1 MTNIQ
6 QKSTLTRLVQLLF
19 NRKHLLV
26 LSLLGAIIQVALTV
40 YIPVLIGNAIN
51 QVIAEGQVNFDNLKP
66 ILLRMC
72 IVILLN
78 AFIQWLNPLLYNKM
92 TFETVQGLRQD
103 VLNKLHS
110 VPLNYIDQ
118 HSTGDLVSRISTD
131 AEQLSDGI
139 NMIFNQF
146 LVGILTIV
154 VTVITMGKLDLV
166 MMFLVVCLTPLS
178 LLVARFIANRSYK
191 YFRYQTLTRGVQS
204 QIVEESIQQGELV
217 RLFNTHEKT
226 TEDFVKANNEYM
238 ENSQK
243 AIFYSSITAPTT
255 RFINAMIYAVI
266 TFFGAVRIL
275 RGTFSVG
282 ELTTFLNYANQYTKP
297 FNDISNVLSELQS
310 ALACAERLFDVIDQV
325 DEVETGHAKLN
336 DSTIQGKVNFNK
348 VAFSYVEHQPLIEDL
363 TLSVIIQK
371 SGSWYSYGVA
381 ILGPT
386 GAGKSTLINLLMRFY
401 DLNSGQILLD
411 DQPTTDFTRESVRA
425 QFGMVLQET
434 WLKSGTIHDNIA
446 YGYPNATRE
455 LVIEAAK
462 AAHADHF
469 IRQLPNGYDTLV
481 TDGGDS
487 LAQGQRQLLSIARI
501 FVKVP
506 HMLILDEA
514 TSSIDTRTE
523 ILIQE
528 AFNSLMEGRTSF
540 VIAHRLSTIQ
550 TADLILVMNQG
561 KIIEQGN
568 HHNLMQMKGFYY
580 QMQQTRQS
588 VD

>member
-51 QVIAEGQVNFDNLKP
+51 QVIAEGQVNFNNLKP

-363 TLSVIIQK
+363 TLSVK
-371 SGSWYSYGVA
+371 PGMRVA
-381 ILGPT
+381 IVGPT

>member
-266 TFFGAVRIL
+266 TFVGAVRIL

-363 TLSVIIQK
+363 TLSVK
-371 SGSWYSYGVA
+371 PGMRVA
-381 ILGPT
+381 IVGPT

>member
-66 ILLRMC
+66 ILLRMG

-363 TLSVIIQK
+363 TLSVK
-371 SGSWYSYGVA
+371 PGMRVA
-381 ILGPT
+381 IVGPT

>member
-310 ALACAERLFDVIDQV
+310 ASACAERLFDVIAQV

-363 TLSVIIQK
+363 TLSVK
-371 SGSWYSYGVA
+371 PGMRVA
-381 ILGPT
+381 IVGPT

>member
-1 MTNIQ
+1 MTNIK

-51 QVIAEGQVNFDNLKP
+51 QVIAEGQVNFDTLKP

-154 VTVITMGKLDLV
+154 VTIITMGKLDLV

-310 ALACAERLFDVIDQV
+310 ALACAERLFDVIDQI

-336 DSTIQGKVNFNK
+336 DSTIQGKVNFNN

-363 TLSVIIQK
+363 TLSVK
-371 SGSWYSYGVA
+371 PGMRVA
-381 ILGPT
+381 IVGPT

>member
-363 TLSVIIQK
+363 TLSVK
-371 SGSWYSYGVA
+371 PGMRVA
-381 ILGPT
+381 IVGPT

-411 DQPTTDFTRESVRA
+411 GQPITDFTRESVRA

-528 AFNSLMEGRTSF
+528 AFNSLMESRTSF

>member
-66 ILLRMC
+66 ILLRMG

-325 DEVETGHAKLN
+325 DEVETGRAKLN

-363 TLSVIIQK
+363 TLSVK
-371 SGSWYSYGVA
+371 PGMRVA
-381 ILGPT
+381 IVGPT

>member
-266 TFFGAVRIL
+266 TFVGAVRIL

-348 VAFSYVEHQPLIEDL
+348 VAFSYVEHQPLIEGL
-363 TLSVIIQK
+363 TLSVK
-371 SGSWYSYGVA
+371 PGMRVA
-381 ILGPT
+381 IVGPT